1 MKGFVLDSYAVI
13 AYLEDEP
20 GAEKVERILRQA
32 DRGTIDLLMSVINW
46 GEVYYSLSRSKGE
59 KQAEESL
66 LIMEQLPIRIV
77 DVDQSLMYQAARIK
91 ANHAIA
97 LGDCLAA
104 ALAVNEGYPV
114 VTGDKEF
121 HRLRE
126 TVKVEWLKT

>member
-1 MKGFVLDSYAVI
+1 LKGFVLDSYAMI

-20 GAEKVERILRQA
+20 GAERVERILRQA
-32 DRGTIDLLMSVINW
+32 ERGTIDLLMSVINW

-77 DVDQSLMYQAARIK
+77 DVDRSLMYQAARIK

-97 LGDCLAA
+97 LGDSLAA
-104 ALAVNEGYPV
+104 ALAMNEGCPV

-121 HRLRE
+121 HQLKE
-126 TVKVEWLKT
+126 AVKVEWLKR